1 MSLNPCP
8 LDSPKH
14 RASKEAWGGDQAHW
28 RPLCMAAK
36 TLLAALPKTFHMT
49 EGLARGQAGEQA
61 ALGLEAY
68 GSSLG
73 PVLSLMTPRQPW
85 AGAETASWPL
95 TLL

>member
-1 MSLNPCP
+1 MSLHPWP
-8 LDSPKH
+8 LDAPKH

-28 RPLCMAAK
+28 RPLCMAA
-36 TLLAALPKTFHMT
+36 LPETVHMT

-61 ALGLEAY
+61 AVGLEAY

-85 AGAETASWPL
+85 TGAETASWPL